1 MKTTK
6 KLIVIGIMSAVS
18 LCLAYFSAEAQGTD
32 SVLTMQKALN
42 IALSQ
47 HQLLKAKD
55 NYAKASA
62 ESITSAKRDGLPD
75 FTLSAQQAYGTINGL
90 NGLASGLPG
99 LTTVTA
105 GPIAAKQ
112 NWNAA
117 FGAIYASNINW
128 NIFSFGLQKAHVA
141 EAKGFYARD
150 AADLEQEKFQ
160 QQVRVAGAYLNL
172 LAAQRLHYS
181 MDVNLLR
188 VSQLSDVIRIRTV
201 NGLNPGVDST
211 IANAELS
218 KARIAVTD
226 AISYEQ
232 SQAANL
238 AMQLGINN
246 QSFSL
251 DSIYI
256 NALPARLPQQPIID
270 LSNHPEL
277 KFLAA
282 RVKSSD
288 LSAKFISK
296 TSLPKVSL
304 FGALQDRGS
313 GFGTG
318 YNPNDPASY
327 NQSYLNG
334 IDPVRGN
341 YLVGIGITWNLTDL
355 GRTASRVK
363 SQHYISDALRNE
375 YNYQENNLSNQLK
388 EGNNQLTNALQKYH
402 EAPIQL
408 NAASEAYEQK
418 KTLYSN
424 GLATIV
430 DVTQTLYNLN
440 RAETDKDIASTGVWQ
455 ALLYISGSSGDFNS
469 FINQF

>member
-1 MKTTK
+1 
-6 KLIVIGIMSAVS
+6 
-18 LCLAYFSAEAQGTD
+18 
-32 SVLTMQKALN
+32 
-42 IALSQ
+42 
-47 HQLLKAKD
+47 
-55 NYAKASA
+55 
-62 ESITSAKRDGLPD
+62 
-75 FTLSAQQAYGTINGL
+75 
-90 NGLASGLPG
+90 
-99 LTTVTA
+99 
-105 GPIAAKQ
+105 
-112 NWNAA
+112 
-117 FGAIYASNINW
+117 
-128 NIFSFGLQKAHVA
+128 
-141 EAKGFYARD
+141 
-150 AADLEQEKFQ
+150 
-160 QQVRVAGAYLNL
+160 
-172 LAAQRLHYS
+172 
-181 MDVNLLR
+181 MDVNLSR
-188 VSQLSDVIRIRTV
+188 VSQLREVILVRTV

-211 IANAELS
+211 IANSELS

-226 AISYEQ
+226 AINYEQ

-238 AMQLGINN
+238 AMQLGVNN

-256 NALPARLPQQPIID
+256 NQLPAQLPQQSINDI
-270 LSNHPEL
+270 SNHPEL

-296 TSLPKVSL
+296 TSAPRISL
-304 FGALQDRGS
+304 FGTLQDRGS
-313 GFGTG
+313 GFGAG
-318 YNPNDPASY
+318 YDPNFPGSY
-327 NQSYLNG
+327 GQSYLHG

-355 GRTASRVK
+355 GRAASRVR
-363 SQHYISDALRNE
+363 SQHYTSDALRNE

-388 EGNNQLTNALQKYH
+388 EGNEQLTNALQKYH

-408 NAASEAYEQK
+408 KAAGDAYEQK

-455 ALLYISGSSGDFNS
+455 ALLYIAGSSGDFNS
-469 FINQF
+469 FIHQF

>member
-6 KLIVIGIMSAVS
+6 KLVITGILSAVF
-18 LCLAYFSAEAQGTD
+18 LGPACFSAQAQQTD
-32 SVLTMQKALN
+32 SVLTLQNALN
-42 IALSQ
+42 IALSKQ
-47 HQLLKAKD
+47 QIIKAKD

-62 ESITSAKRDGLPD
+62 ESIIGAKRDGLPD
-75 FTLSAQQAYGTINGL
+75 FVLSAQQSYGTINGL
-90 NGLASGLPG
+90 NGTTSGLPG
-99 LTTVTA
+99 LTTITA

-117 FGAIYASNINW
+117 FGAYYSSNIDW

-141 EAKGFYARD
+141 QAKGIYNMD

-181 MDVNLLR
+181 MDVNQSR
-188 VSQLSDVIRIRTV
+188 VSQLRDVILIRAV
-201 NGLNPGVDST
+201 NGLNPGVDSA

-226 AISYEQ
+226 AINYEQ
-232 SQAANL
+232 NQAANL
-238 AMQLGINN
+238 SIQLGINN

-251 DSIYI
+251 DSSYVSQ
-256 NALPARLPQQPIID
+256 LPARLPGQPIDNI
-270 LSNHPEL
+270 SNHPEL
-277 KFLAA
+277 NFLSA
-282 RVKSSD
+282 RVKSSE

-296 TSLPKVSL
+296 TSMPRVSF
-304 FGALQDRGS
+304 FGMLQDRGS

-318 YNPNDPASY
+318 YNPDDPGSY
-327 NQSYLNG
+327 NHSYLNG
-334 IDPVRGN
+334 IDPIRGN
-341 YLVGIGITWNLTDL
+341 YLVGVGVAWNLTDL
-355 GRTASRVK
+355 GRVASRVK
-363 SQHYISDALRNE
+363 SQHYNSDALTNE
-375 YNYQENNLSNQLK
+375 YNYLENNLNNQLK
-388 EGNNQLTNALQKYH
+388 ESNKQLANAMQKYR

-408 NAASEAYEQK
+408 KAASDAYEQK

-440 RAETDKDIASTGVWQ
+440 RAETDKDIASIAVWQ
-455 ALLYISGSSGDFNS
+455 SLLYMAASSGNFNL

>member
-6 KLIVIGIMSAVS
+6 KLIVIGIISAVS
-18 LCLAYFSAEAQGTD
+18 LVLTCFSAQAQGTD
-32 SVLTMQKALN
+32 SVLTLQKALN
-42 IALSQ
+42 IALSKQ
-47 HQLLKAKD
+47 QILKAKD

-62 ESITSAKRDGLPD
+62 EAIISAKRDGLPD
-75 FTLSAQQAYGTINGL
+75 FTISAQQAYGTINGL

-99 LTTVTA
+99 LTTITA
-105 GPIAAKQ
+105 GPVAATQ

-117 FGAIYASNINW
+117 FGAFYSSNINW

-172 LAAQRLHYS
+172 LSAQRLHYS

-188 VSQLSDVIRIRTV
+188 VSQLRDVIRVRTA
-201 NGLNPGVDST
+201 NGLNAGVDST
-211 IANAELS
+211 IANSELS

-226 AISYEQ
+226 AINYEQ

-238 AMQLGINN
+238 AIQLGINN

-256 NALPARLPQQPIID
+256 NQLPARLPGQPVEDI
-270 LSNHPEL
+270 SNHPEL

-288 LSAKFISK
+288 LTANVISK
-296 TSLPKVSL
+296 TSLPKVSF
-304 FGALQDRGS
+304 FGVLQDRGS

-318 YNPNDPASY
+318 YNPNVQGSY
-327 NQSYLNG
+327 SQSYLNG

-341 YLVGIGITWNLTDL
+341 YLAGIGVTWNLTDL
-355 GRTASRVK
+355 GRVFSRVK
-363 SQHYISDALRNE
+363 SQHYNSDALRNE
-375 YNYQENNLSNQLK
+375 YHYLENNLGNQLK
-388 EGNNQLTNALQKYH
+388 EGNKQLANALQKYH

-408 NAASEAYEQK
+408 KAASDAYGQK

-424 GLATIV
+424 GLTTIV

-455 ALLYISGSSGDFNS
+455 ALLYIAGSSGDFNS

>member
-6 KLIVIGIMSAVS
+6 KLVITGILSAIS
-18 LCLAYFSAEAQGTD
+18 LGLVCFSAQAQQTD
-32 SVLTMQKALN
+32 SVLTLQNAIN
-42 IALSQ
+42 IALSKQ
-47 HQLLKAKD
+47 QIIKAKD

-62 ESITSAKRDGLPD
+62 EAITGAKRDGLPD
-75 FTLSAQQAYGTINGL
+75 FILSAQQSYGTINGL
-90 NGLASGLPG
+90 NGTASGLPG
-99 LTTVTA
+99 LTTITA

-117 FGAIYASNINW
+117 FGAFYSSNIDW

-141 EAKGFYARD
+141 EAKGIYNMD
-150 AADLEQEKFQ
+150 TADLEQEKFQ

-181 MDVNLLR
+181 MDVNLSR
-188 VSQLSDVIRIRTV
+188 VSQLRDVILVRAV

-226 AISYEQ
+226 AINYEQ

-238 AMQLGINN
+238 SIQLGVNN

-251 DSIYI
+251 DSSYI
-256 NALPARLPQQPIID
+256 SQLPARLPGQPINNIT
-270 LSNHPEL
+270 NHPEL
-277 KFLAA
+277 NFLSA
-282 RVKSSD
+282 RVKSSE

-296 TSLPKVSL
+296 TSMPRVSF
-304 FGALQDRGS
+304 FGVLQDRGS

-318 YNPNDPASY
+318 YNPNDPGSY
-327 NQSYLNG
+327 NRSYLNG
-334 IDPVRGN
+334 IDPIRGN
-341 YLVGIGITWNLTDL
+341 YLVGVGVAWNLTDL
-355 GRTASRVK
+355 GRVASRVK
-363 SQHYISDALRNE
+363 SQHYNSDALTNE
-375 YNYQENNLSNQLK
+375 YNYLENNLNNQLK
-388 EGNNQLTNALQKYH
+388 ESNKQLTNAMQKYR

-408 NAASEAYEQK
+408 KAASDAYQQK

-440 RAETDKDIASTGVWQ
+440 RAETDKDIATTAVWQ
-455 ALLYISGSSGDFNS
+455 SLLYMAASSGNFNL